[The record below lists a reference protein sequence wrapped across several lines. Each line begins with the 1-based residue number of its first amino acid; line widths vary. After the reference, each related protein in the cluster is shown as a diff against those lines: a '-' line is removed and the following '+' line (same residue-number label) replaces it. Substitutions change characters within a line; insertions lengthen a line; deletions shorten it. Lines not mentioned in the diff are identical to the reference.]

1 MFDEPILHQ
10 EKSELLG
17 IATYKRDEDQI
28 PTLLLV
34 GTGRPL
40 HPVMMDKLLA
50 MEAMGTIRIVHHS
63 LEYVEPRKVDVL
75 TWFDE
80 CSQIHSP
87 YIAAAYEVKPLREKE
102 RKPKPYYRAKERY

>member
-1 MFDEPILHQ
+1 MFDEPILCQ

-50 MEAMGTIRIVHHS
+50 MEAAGTIRIAHHS
-63 LEYVEPRKVDVL
+63 LEYAEPRKVDVL

-80 CSQIHSP
+80 CTQIHSP

>member
-50 MEAMGTIRIVHHS
+50 MEAAGTIRIAHHS
-63 LEYVEPRKVDVL
+63 LEYAEPRKVDVL

-80 CSQIHSP
+80 CSQLPSP
-87 YIAAAYEVKPLREKE
+87 YIVTYGVKPLREKE
-102 RKPKPYYRAKERY
+102 RKPKPYYRTKERY